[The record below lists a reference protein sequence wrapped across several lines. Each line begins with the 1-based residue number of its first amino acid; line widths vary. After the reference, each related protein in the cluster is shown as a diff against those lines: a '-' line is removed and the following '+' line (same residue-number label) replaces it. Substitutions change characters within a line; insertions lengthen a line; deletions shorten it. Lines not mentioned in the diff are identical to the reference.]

1 MPGRRLNYAAGAGA
15 AAFLLTTGAPAQPPP
30 RAERITP
37 APNPCLGPEAAEL
50 LCPRLSI
57 DKPRDMYFDRRHGR
71 LVLRATNSINSVGL
85 GPVEFR
91 GTRTGPN
98 TMSAVQRI
106 YKVDGGHVDVRTG
119 AHLGFKS
126 VPGQYRY
133 WKFRDAARFEL
144 WSMDSQKRA
153 KALVR
158 VGPKQYYC
166 LRDLKRTRPS
176 MSSPASPRYPRCNQ
190 NVRAKQVTLGTSVGW
205 SDIYP
210 STYNEQWIDVTGLHG
225 HFIYRLIVDPT
236 GTIYAT
242 NRRPATSQRVVR
254 IP

>member
-1 MPGRRLNYAAGAGA
+1 
-15 AAFLLTTGAPAQPPP
+15 
-30 RAERITP
+30 
-37 APNPCLGPEAAEL
+37 
-50 LCPRLSI
+50 
-57 DKPRDMYFDRRHGR
+57 
-71 LVLRATNSINSVGL
+71 
-85 GPVEFR
+85 
-91 GTRTGPN
+91 
-98 TMSAVQRI
+98 MSAVQRI
-106 YKVDGGHVDVRTG
+106 YRTDGGHIDIRTG

-144 WSMDSQKRA
+144 WSIDSRKRA

-166 LRDLKRTRPS
+166 LRDLKRTHPS
-176 MSSPASPRYPRCNQ
+176 MRSPMSPHFPRCNQ
-190 NVRAKQVTLGTSVGW
+190 SINARHVTLGTSVGW

-225 HFIYRLIVDPT
+225 HFIYRLIVDPAS
-236 GTIYAT
+236 TIYTT
-242 NRRPATSQRVVR
+242 NRKPAMAQRVVR